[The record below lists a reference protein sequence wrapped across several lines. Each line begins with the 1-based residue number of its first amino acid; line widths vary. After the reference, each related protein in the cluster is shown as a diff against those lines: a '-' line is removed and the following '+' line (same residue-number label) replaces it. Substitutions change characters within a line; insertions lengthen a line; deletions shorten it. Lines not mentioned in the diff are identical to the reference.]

1 MEEPGFT
8 SFMYLSASSLSVVM
22 AISNSVPF
30 WNTWAWSATAG
41 LVVWIS
47 PMAPKI
53 MASST
58 NGNDSKFSN
67 GTKALNSAIIPSTSP
82 ATARPDVGFFS
93 IVIPFFS

>member
-1 MEEPGFT
+1 
-8 SFMYLSASSLSVVM
+8 M
-22 AISNSVPF
+22 ARPLPALAPLI
-30 WNTWAWSATAG
+30 
-41 LVVWIS
+41 VWMS